1 MSEVLTA
8 GGGRS
13 ASILLD
19 LAKSPNVGSGNL
31 AAALQEITEAAA
43 TVLDVERASVW
54 LYSPDRREI
63 RCIDLFS
70 TTIREHTA
78 GTRLVADDYP
88 RYFEALDENRAIA
101 ADDAHTDWR
110 TREFSAGYLTP
121 LGINS
126 MLDAPLRVG
135 GEMIGVVCHEHI
147 GAARHWSTEE
157 ESFAG
162 SIADYA
168 ALAIQANELR
178 SAREVAQAAS
188 RAKSAVLANLSHELR
203 TPLNVIIGFSELL
216 REKAESP
223 TAEKLATIESAGR
236 TLLAM
241 IDELLEIAALEAGLT
256 SLDWEAFSLERLV
269 QSIVAEMRI
278 PIEAKGNRLEM
289 GGAAPSLVMNGDPGK
304 LWRVLWNLLDN
315 ANKFTE
321 QGTIELA
328 VEPLPG
334 NRVRFVVRDTGIG
347 IAPEHLPTIFESFV
361 QADASF
367 RRRHRGAGL
376 GLAITRRLCELMG
389 GTIEARSTLGEGS
402 TFIVEI
408 GERSSFAR

>member
-1 MSEVLTA
+1 MAEV
-8 GGGRS
+8 

-31 AAALQEITEAAA
+31 GAALHEITEAAA
-43 TVLDVERASVW
+43 KVLDVERASVW
-54 LYSPDRREI
+54 LYSPDQREI
-63 RCIDLFS
+63 RCIDLFNA
-70 TTIREHTA
+70 TTREHTA
-78 GTRLVADDYP
+78 GNRLVSDDYP
-88 RYFEALDENRAIA
+88 RYFEALHENRTIP

-110 TREFSAGYLTP
+110 TCEFSAGYLTP

-147 GAARHWSTEE
+147 GPARHWSMEE

-178 SAREVAQAAS
+178 SAREEAQEAS

-223 TAEKLATIESAGR
+223 AAEKLGTIERAGR

-241 IDELLEIAALEAGLT
+241 IDELLEMASLEAGLT
-256 SLDWEAFSLERLV
+256 NLDWETFSLEGLV
-269 QSIVAEMRI
+269 LSIVAEARTA
-278 PIEAKGNRLEM
+278 IEAKGNRLELR
-289 GGAAPSLVMNGDPGK
+289 GAVPSLVMNGDPGK
-304 LWRVLWNLLDN
+304 LWRVLWNVLDN

-321 QGTIELA
+321 KGTIELA
-328 VEPLPG
+328 VETLPG
-334 NRVRFVVRDTGIG
+334 NRVRIVVRDHGIG
-347 IAPEHLPTIFESFV
+347 IAPAHLSSIFEPFDQV
-361 QADASF
+361 DATF

-389 GTIEARSTLGEGS
+389 GTIQATSTLGEGS

-408 GERSSFAR
+408 GERRSFAR